1 MAISYIQ
8 VSLKCIFFAFQ
19 AEVSKDIATLTQKN
33 KEIEETVATL
43 QQQSDK
49 MNIDEAVVPTTPLY
63 NQ

>member
-1 MAISYIQ
+1 MY
-8 VSLKCIFFAFQ
+8 FFAFQ
-19 AEVSKDIATLTQKN
+19 AEVSNDIATLTHKN

-43 QQQSDK
+43 QEQSDK

>member
-1 MAISYIQ
+1 MI
-8 VSLKCIFFAFQ
+8 LCDCERTLFQ
-19 AEVSKDIATLTQKN
+19 AEVSNDIAILTQKN
-33 KEIEETVATL
+33 KEIEEIVSIL

>member
-1 MAISYIQ
+1 MASYSFVFQ
-8 VSLKCIFFAFQ
+8 V
-19 AEVSKDIATLTQKN
+19 EVTKDIATLTQKN

-49 MNIDEAVVPTTPLY
+49 INIDEAVVPTTPLY